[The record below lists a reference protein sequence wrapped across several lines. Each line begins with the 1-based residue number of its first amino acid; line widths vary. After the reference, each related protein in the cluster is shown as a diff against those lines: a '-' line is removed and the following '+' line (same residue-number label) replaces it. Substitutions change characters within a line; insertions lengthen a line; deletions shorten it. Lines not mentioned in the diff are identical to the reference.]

1 MVGEP
6 EIKVISAFSDR
17 IFMSQED
24 KNPESESNVWASYSD
39 LFTNVAII
47 FLVMF
52 VFALIKAT
60 ISQVQTAQ
68 TKITHNNELKAKLNS
83 KDLQKSKER
92 IAKVEKAM
100 DEMKTYEEVID
111 QKVRDLNEYAK
122 KLQENKTVLK
132 EIISSQEKQDSILK
146 VAEEK
151 LQQKEQEIEKK
162 SKELQ
167 VTQSR
172 IDQLNDE
179 MNRIQNE
186 SISRETNDRLEL
198 EQKEKLVKAITSE
211 LQKIKKESQVTGEE
225 LNKRL
230 QEATANLVKAQ
241 SEITQLSQQV
251 NSKSNESQSL
261 QKQLSEQIESK
272 NKIIADKS
280 SELASIRQQTD
291 SLRKE
296 LESRVV
302 NSSKELS
309 TLKQQAQALQ
319 NELNKEKTYRGQQES
334 LVSSLKD
341 KLEKI
346 DGELAQSKNSSKKLS
361 DERFNLA
368 KQLDSLG
375 AQHKALLGKYG
386 EVEKQMS
393 DSKQRCG
400 ELENQLKE
408 LASKAAAADS
418 TASQWKNKYE
428 GQLGE
433 LDKLK
438 GQLNQSNLR
447 FKQLAETLGKLKD
460 AVKNGVALK
469 LRDKFKENGLDA
481 KVDLKTGEVVLLSG
495 EGFNFEKG
503 SAKLSKEAKVILKKI
518 IPIYSEVLLGDM
530 KVYNQIS
537 TINMEG
543 HSSPSFAGKYVP
555 PSDFNPSAYSFNMR
569 LSTMRA
575 SSVASFLMSS
585 EIGDYPHKDKMKML
599 LQSVGMAYMRP
610 VARDEV
616 FRGPASVDSQQS
628 GSNGCG
634 PWDCYKSQ
642 RVQINFLLKDN
653 MEEIK
658 KIIDTNGEIK

>member
-6 EIKVISAFSDR
+6 EIIVIWAFSDR

>member
-1 MVGEP
+1 MEEP
-6 EIKVISAFSDR
+6 EIKVIPGFSDR
-17 IFMSQED
+17 LFMSQDD

-83 KDLQKSKER
+83 KDLQKSKDR

-100 DEMKTYEEVID
+100 DEMKNYEEVID

-122 KLQENKTVLK
+122 KLQENKSVLK
-132 EIISSQEKQDSILK
+132 EIITSQEKQDSILK

-162 SKELQ
+162 AKELQ

-179 MNRIQNE
+179 INRIQNE
-186 SISRETNDRLEL
+186 SISRESNDRLQL
-198 EQKEKLVKAITSE
+198 EQKERLVKAINAE
-211 LQKIKKESQVTGEE
+211 LQKIKKESQLTGEE

-230 QEATANLVKAQ
+230 QEATSNLAKAH
-241 SEITQLSQQV
+241 SEITQLNQQV
-251 NSKSNESQSL
+251 NLKSTESQNL
-261 QKQLSEQIESK
+261 QKKLSEQLESK

-280 SELASIRQQTD
+280 SELSSIRQQTEN
-291 SLRKE
+291 LRKE

-309 TLKQQAQALQ
+309 SLKQQAEALQ
-319 NELNKEKTYRGQQES
+319 NELNKEKNYRGQQES

-393 DSKQRCG
+393 GSKKRSG
-400 ELENQLKE
+400 ELEKQLKE

-503 SAKLSKEAKVILKKI
+503 SAKISKEAKVILKKI
-518 IPIYSEVLLGDM
+518 IPIYSEVLLGDL

-555 PSDFNPSAYSFNMR
+555 PSEFNPSAYSFNMR
-569 LSTMRA
+569 LSAMRA
-575 SSVASFLMSS
+575 SSVASFLMSH

-616 FRGPASVDSQQS
+616 FRGPASLDTQEA

>member
-1 MVGEP
+1 VEEP
-6 EIKVISAFSDR
+6 EIKVIPGFSDR
-17 IFMSQED
+17 LFMSQDD

-83 KDLQKSKER
+83 KDLQKSKDR

-100 DEMKTYEEVID
+100 DEMKNYEEVID

-122 KLQENKTVLK
+122 KLQENKSVLK
-132 EIISSQEKQDSILK
+132 EIITSQEKQDSILK

-162 SKELQ
+162 AKELQ

-179 MNRIQNE
+179 INRIQNE
-186 SISRETNDRLEL
+186 SISRESNDRLQL
-198 EQKEKLVKAITSE
+198 EQKERLVKAINAE
-211 LQKIKKESQVTGEE
+211 LQKIKKESQLTGEE

-230 QEATANLVKAQ
+230 QEATSNLAKAH
-241 SEITQLSQQV
+241 SEITQLNQQV
-251 NSKSNESQSL
+251 NLKSTESQNL
-261 QKQLSEQIESK
+261 QKKLSEQLESK

-280 SELASIRQQTD
+280 SELSSIRQQTEN
-291 SLRKE
+291 LRKE

-309 TLKQQAQALQ
+309 SLKQQAEALQ
-319 NELNKEKTYRGQQES
+319 NELNKEKNYRGQQES

-393 DSKQRCG
+393 GSKKRSG
-400 ELENQLKE
+400 ELEKQLKE

-503 SAKLSKEAKVILKKI
+503 SAKISKEAKVILKKI
-518 IPIYSEVLLGDM
+518 IPIYSEVLLGDL

-555 PSDFNPSAYSFNMR
+555 PSEFNPSAYSFNMR
-569 LSTMRA
+569 LSAMRA
-575 SSVASFLMSS
+575 SSVASFLMSH

-616 FRGPASVDSQQS
+616 FRGPASLDTQEA